1 MKHQAKVFG
10 KKMPWKE
17 ATPELKQAWK
27 FEKRPG
33 GWVIAIQQKP
43 DGSVERIRF
52 SFLQVKSQFWAKLP
66 KSSITSSLDFYG
78 DCTAV
83 SRSGAQQD
91 SASDFTA
98 QFPGKVRKVLVK
110 EGQTVSSDV
119 PLLMIEAMKMEFAIK
134 SSEPGMVQKI
144 LVEEGQVLT
153 PGQKLLLFEA
163 TPAAEKDKGAKK

>member
-10 KKMPWKE
+10 KKMPWND
-17 ATPELKQAWK
+17 AAPELKQAWK

-33 GWVIAIQQKP
+33 GWVIATQHKP

-52 SFLQVKSQFWAKLP
+52 SYHQVKTQFWAKLP
-66 KSSITSSLDFYG
+66 KSSITSALDFYG
-78 DCTAV
+78 DRTAV
-83 SRSGAQQD
+83 ARGGSQQD
-91 SASDFTA
+91 TASDFTA
-98 QFPGKVRKVLVK
+98 QFPGKVRKIMVQD
-110 EGQTVSSDV
+110 GQSVAADV

-134 SSEPGMVQKI
+134 SSEPGIVQQV

-163 TPAAEKDKGAKK
+163 TPAAAKGKEA